1 MHIIETVQSQLVQ
14 PALSTTM
21 QCMYRS
27 TGSKSSAFAL
37 AETLGALTAL
47 QQVCQDGAAASL
59 TAVGPDQAKAP
70 SHEILQVLLEQSISV
85 AGRKAVAV
93 AISAVP
99 GALHRL
105 MALMHVSFHRLW
117 TCIHS
122 AFVYWLCSA
131 CSTYAVCPK
140 SRLC

>member
-1 MHIIETVQSQLVQ
+1 
-14 PALSTTM
+14 M
-21 QCMYRS
+21 QCVYRS

-47 QQVCQDGAAASL
+47 QQICQDGAAASL
-59 TAVGPDQAKAP
+59 TAVAPEQAKAP

-105 MALMHVSFHRLW
+105 MALMHVSAHRLW
-117 TCIHS
+117 TCILS
-122 AFVYWLCSA
+122 ACAHWSCSA
-131 CSTYAVCPK
+131 CSTLAVQPEQQAALIPMYCHLRVL
-140 SRLC
+140 STHCT